1 MMRRGGKKKVGDVCL
16 DTGIK
21 ERVDTEE
28 KKNTNGS
35 FSFFLLRVA
44 LIFLSFF
51 FFLIVFASENLPET
65 DMEKQKTRYLI
76 K

>member
-1 MMRRGGKKKVGDVCL
+1 MMRRGGEKKVGDVCL
-16 DTGIK
+16 DAGIK

-44 LIFLSFF
+44 LIFLFF
-51 FFLIVFASENLPET
+51 FFFF
-65 DMEKQKTRYLI
+65 
-76 K
+76 